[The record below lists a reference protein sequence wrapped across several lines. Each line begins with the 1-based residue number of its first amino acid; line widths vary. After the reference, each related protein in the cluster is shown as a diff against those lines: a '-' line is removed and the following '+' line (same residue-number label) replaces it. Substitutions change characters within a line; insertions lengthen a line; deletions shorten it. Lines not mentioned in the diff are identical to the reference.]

1 MLYSKRRKNLG
12 GGRKCSNRKSFSPDR
27 FQMRGGVMGKTHYN
41 VIKIDTDF
49 YKYCNKERINIVNKN
64 WQITPDYYYMKKYK
78 IKEFGGIHILVRIK
92 SILNTITNEHIEN
105 YNIDN
110 LGIVTLSPD
119 TNLPVTLTLT
129 NMNPGE
135 PLEIKLKNIQ
145 ELPKDDDSSTLTQED
160 DSSTLTFI

>member
-12 GGRKCSNRKSFSPDR
+12 GGRKRSNRKSFSPDR

-41 VIKIDTDF
+41 VIKIDNDF
-49 YKYCNKERINIVNKN
+49 YKYCTKERISLTNKDKP
-64 WQITPDYYYMKKYK
+64 WQMTPVYSFLQNNKIT
-78 IKEFGGIHILVRIK
+78 EFGKNHILVRIK

-110 LGIVTLSPD
+110 VGIVTLAAD
-119 TNLPVTLTLT
+119 TNLPDTLTL
-129 NMNPGE
+129 NSSGGL
-135 PLEIKLKNIQ
+135 LEIKLKNIQ
-145 ELPKDDDSSTLTQED
+145 DSSTLTQED